1 MADENTPKK
10 IFWTRKVSL
19 WHIVYIVI
27 ICLIVNVF
35 LLCIVPGRVNDEAY
49 QNFSFAATIVS
60 IVLAVVSIVYSL
72 QSGLSSIGQLNGI
85 KDIEAKI
92 GTELTRFSDLES
104 SIKNAVQETIN
115 PLQAS
120 MGDIQQKQDD
130 IQKAQDELAK
140 NWKEFSTNVN
150 SITNDGHQDIDASEL
165 AGKGIPQILC
175 VIFYVCLC
183 SKETGKDLPYHILG
197 KFFGNRS
204 YYCEGVIN
212 GLSVLK
218 PDLIKVKTG
227 SKPTRQTIDVYNEG
241 ALGSKEW
248 LTKQIKEGKNTKLGE
263 NILVELNSFFF
274 SDDSSCSV
282 S

>member
-1 MADENTPKK
+1 MAEDNTPKK
-10 IFWTRKVSL
+10 SFWTRKVSL

-35 LLCIVPGRVNDEAY
+35 LLCIIPGRINDEAY

-92 GTELTRFSDLES
+92 GTELARFTDLES
-104 SIKNAVQETIN
+104 SIKTAVQESIN

-120 MGDIQQKQDD
+120 MGDIKQKQDD
-130 IQKAQDELAK
+130 IQKAQDELTK
-140 NWKEFSTNVN
+140 NWKEFNQSVN
-150 SITNDGHQDIDASEL
+150 SINTDGHHNNDASEL
-165 AGKGIPQILC
+165 AGKEIPQILC

-183 SKETGKDLPYHILG
+183 SKDTGKDLPYHILG

-212 GLSVLK
+212 GLSVIK

-227 SKPTRQTIDVYNEG
+227 SKPMRQAIEVYNAD
-241 ALGSKEW
+241 ALGSKDW
-248 LTKQIKEGKNTKLGE
+248 LIKQIKEGKNSKLGE
-263 NILVELNSFFF
+263 DILVALNNFFF
-274 SDDSSCSV
+274 SEDSACSV
-282 S
+282 

>member
-1 MADENTPKK
+1 MADDNNPKRN
-10 IFWTRKVSL
+10 FWTRRVSI

-35 LLCIVPGRVNDEAY
+35 LLCIAPGRINDEAY

-92 GTELTRFSDLES
+92 GTELNRFAGLES
-104 SIKNAVQETIN
+104 SIKNAFQESIN

-130 IQKAQDELAK
+130 IQKAQDELSK
-140 NWKEFSTNVN
+140 NWKEFNQSVN
-150 SITNDGHQDIDASEL
+150 NLSIEGHQDANATEL

-175 VIFYVCLC
+175 VIFYVCLK
-183 SKETGKDLPYHILG
+183 SKQTCKDLPYHILG
-197 KFFGNRS
+197 KFFGSRS

-218 PDLIKVKTG
+218 PDLLKVKVG
-227 SKPTRQTIDVYNEG
+227 SKPTRQTIEVYNES
-241 ALGSKEW
+241 ALGSEEW
-248 LTKQIKEGKNTKLGE
+248 LVKQIKEGKNTKLGE
-263 NILVELNSFFF
+263 DIIVELDNYFNS
-274 SDDSSCSV
+274 SPDDCEV

>member
-1 MADENTPKK
+1 MAEENITKK
-10 IFWTRKVSL
+10 SIWTRSVSI
-19 WHIVYIVI
+19 WHIIYIVVICI
-27 ICLIVNVF
+27 IINVF
-35 LLCIVPGRVNDEAY
+35 LLCIVPGQINDDAY
-49 QNFSFAATIVS
+49 KNFSFAATIVS

-92 GTELTRFSDLES
+92 GTELNRFAGLES
-104 SIKNAVQETIN
+104 SIKNAFQESIN

-130 IQKAQDELAK
+130 IQKAQDELSK
-140 NWKEFSTNVN
+140 NWREFNQNVN
-150 SITNDGHQDIDASEL
+150 NLANEGHQNDNATEL

-175 VIFYVCLC
+175 VIFYVCLK

-218 PDLIKVKTG
+218 PDLLKVKMG
-227 SKPTRQTIDVYNEG
+227 SKPNRQAIEVYNES
-241 ALGSKEW
+241 ALGSEDW
-248 LTKQIKEGKNTKLGE
+248 LIKQIKEGKNAKLGE
-263 NILVELNSFFF
+263 NIIVELNNFFQ
-274 SDDSSCSV
+274 SSPDACELS
-282 S
+282 